1 VDHALQDGA
10 PGLRLS
16 SRRARSLLAACAL
29 AGAALASAC
38 SRTPSDPVQAL
49 LAELEAAAEARDA
62 ERFGQRLSP
71 DFKADGAVSRADGVA
86 TLRRY
91 FAGYEN
97 VALTVYGTEVER
109 AGSSAHIRT
118 VVEFS
123 GRARKLGGLDG
134 LLPPEAVYRFEMDAA
149 EEAGL
154 WRVRTCEWRAVE
166 AGASPSSR

>member
-1 VDHALQDGA
+1 MDHALQDGA

-16 SRRARSLLAACAL
+16 SRRARSLLVACAL
-29 AGAALASAC
+29 AGPALGSAC

-62 ERFGQRLSP
+62 ERFGQRLSAG
-71 DFKADGAVSRADGVA
+71 FQATGAMNRAEGVA

-109 AGSSAHIRT
+109 AGSSARIRT

-149 EEAGL
+149 DEGGV
-154 WRVRTCEWRAVE
+154 WRVRTCQWQAVE
-166 AGASPSSR
+166 AVASPSGR

>member
-1 VDHALQDGA
+1 MDHAHQDGA
-10 PGLRLS
+10 AGLSLS
-16 SRRARSLLAACAL
+16 SRRARAVLAACAL
-29 AGAALASAC
+29 AGTAFAAC
-38 SRTPSDPVQAL
+38 SRAPKDPIQAL

-71 DFKADGAVSRADGVA
+71 DFQATGAVNRAEGIA

-109 AGSSAHIRT
+109 AGSTAHIRT

-123 GRARKLGGLDG
+123 GRVRKLGGLDG
-134 LLPPEAVYRFEMDAA
+134 LLPPDAVYRFEMDAA
-149 EEAGL
+149 DEGGV
-154 WRVRTCEWRAVE
+154 WRVRTCQWQAVE
-166 AGASPSSR
+166 AGAGPSTR